1 MDTKQIIQDLE
12 AERDRLDSA
21 IAALQ
26 GSRKGPGRPKA
37 LTNRKGGSRR
47 LSATARKKIAESA
60 RRRWAKAKAAGK
72 NSL

>member
-1 MDTKQIIQDLE
+1 MDTEQIIHELE

-21 IAALQ
+21 IALQ

-37 LTNRKGGSRR
+37 STNRKGGSRR
-47 LSATARKKIAESA
+47 LSVAARKKIAEAA
-60 RRRWAKAKAAGK
+60 RRRWAKAKAVGK